1 MTRPNNATASCERRL
16 RLIEN
21 IDVGHVDPPKRQ
33 HISLAPSSRR
43 SKGKAALKPDTS
55 STTKIDAGSVEAARL
70 ADASPS
76 PPLGSPAEAAPRGSL
91 ALSHQPPPS
100 EFSADSSLSE
110 TSGALGSSRQD
121 ARPRAPSQQR
131 SESPIAKFSLC
142 GRSVTATAEL
152 SRGGCLPGD
161 VMSVR
166 ITVNH
171 LKAIKSFHGIIVT
184 FYRQSRIDVSP
195 LIAKD
200 GASSQ
205 TNGSVPKA
213 KSGLGGLS
221 FSSSA
226 VRRYRMDLSQTLL
239 PLIVDPRTLQTSVR
253 ASVKIPDDVFPT
265 IRSVPWDIID
275 FRYYIEVALD
285 LKGRLASQD
294 SFLSQIGIT
303 TSTANYSS
311 LSTSAVDVN
320 SNHGEVPSTWKGS
333 VIDTERLRRENR
345 VVSRTFEVTVGTKDS
360 SRGAP
365 RPRSERIS
373 DCYPATENDV
383 VDVHRN
389 ESMDPLLGAEDD
401 VIEHRRPHTQD
412 RSPVLEYDTTL
423 ASSSSARRPSPARVA
438 PPEIDVPVDE
448 KTRLRQAEARLLPS
462 RPPGIDDETPPY
474 PSSIVGPSA
483 PVLPANGEAVDDTGW
498 TAAGDWLL
506 PPPSAPRMEALPPP
520 ATTGPF
526 ESLHSYSHSHF
537 PLTETSGASSSE
549 DKQELER
556 RRLQAEASAPD
567 DRICDDL
574 YTEEE
579 GGRGREGR
587 AALGLEQPTPA
598 PSAPMLTEDDLAM
611 PVHAIGP
618 SSSPSFFSI
627 SASIHNAT
635 GSRQGVA
642 TAPSAPSAPSASSAF
657 TAPTAPTTRYEV
669 NDHQN
674 HQLNGTQ
681 DDLLPPYER

>member
-1 MTRPNNATASCERRL
+1 MA
-16 RLIEN
+16 
-21 IDVGHVDPPKRQ
+21 
-33 HISLAPSSRR
+33 LA
-43 SKGKAALKPDTS
+43 
-55 STTKIDAGSVEAARL
+55 
-70 ADASPS
+70 
-76 PPLGSPAEAAPRGSL
+76 
-91 ALSHQPPPS
+91 HHPPPS

-110 TSGALGSSRQD
+110 TSAGLGSSRQD
-121 ARPRAPSQQR
+121 ARPPPQPQPN
-131 SESPIAKFSLC
+131 SESPMAKLSPG

-161 VMSVR
+161 VMSVK

-171 LKAIKSFHGIIVT
+171 VKAIKSFHGIIVT

-265 IRSVPWDIID
+265 IRSVPCDIID
-275 FRYYIEVALD
+275 FRYYIEVVLD

-320 SNHGEVPSTWKGS
+320 SNHGEIPSTWKGS

-345 VVSRTFEVTVGTKDS
+345 VVSRMFEVTVGTKDS

-373 DCYPATENDV
+373 DCYPAAENGV
-383 VDVHRN
+383 VDDRRN
-389 ESMDPLLGAEDD
+389 GRMDPLLGAEDD
-401 VIEHRRPHTQD
+401 AADHRRPRTQD
-412 RSPVLEYDTTL
+412 RSPVLEH
-423 ASSSSARRPSPARVA
+423 AAARASSSARRPSPARVP
-438 PPEIDVPVDE
+438 PPETDVPGDE

-474 PSSIVGPSA
+474 RSLVIGPSA
-483 PVLPANGEAVDDTGW
+483 PLLPASDEAADDTGRA
-498 TAAGDWLL
+498 AAGDWL
-506 PPPSAPRMEALPPP
+506 PSPSAPRMDALAPP
-520 ATTGPF
+520 TTGPS
-526 ESLHSYSHSHF
+526 ESPHNHNHNHA
-537 PLTETSGASSSE
+537 PLTEGSRASSSE

-567 DRICDDL
+567 DRICDDQV
-574 YTEEE
+574 TEEE
-579 GGRGREGR
+579 TGEGR
-587 AALGLEQPTPA
+587 VALVQPPPA

-611 PVHAIGP
+611 PTHAIG
-618 SSSPSFFSI
+618 SSSCSSFI

-635 GSRQGVA
+635 GSRQGVPA
-642 TAPSAPSAPSASSAF
+642 APTIPAIP
-657 TAPTAPTTRYEV
+657 TAPTAPTAPTIRYEV
-669 NDHQN
+669 YDHQH
-674 HQLNGTQ
+674 HQRNGTQ